1 MTKDV
6 AKIKEEIR
14 AELQAE
20 LKASR
25 EAFEREMRNELRDF
39 RNEQRDIIKSLE
51 NSQADIDDLKKKL
64 DVELA
69 KNAKLERENDAL
81 GARCQVLENRVADLQ
96 SRLLQIEQYSRN
108 CNLEI
113 QGVEKKENEN
123 VVEIVSKIGMA
134 ISEPI
139 SETDIAACHRVPTR
153 NSDKSNILVQ
163 FKSRDKRE
171 SALKKAKKMRLTNED
186 LGFQSTLPIYVNE
199 HLCPTLKRL
208 LGMAI
213 KKKHEHQWKSVW
225 SFKGKIYAKQT
236 ENSQMIHIADER
248 DLAKI
253 Q

>member
-1 MTKDV
+1 M
-6 AKIKEEIR
+6 KEEIR

-25 EAFEREMRNELRDF
+25 EAFEREMRNELRDL
-39 RNEQRDIIKSLE
+39 RNEQRDIIQSLE

-69 KNAKLERENDAL
+69 KNAKLDSENGAL
-81 GARCQVLENRVADLQ
+81 GAKCQVLENRVADLQ
-96 SRLLQIEQYSRN
+96 SRLLQVEQYSRN

-139 SETDIAACHRVPTR
+139 SETDIVACHRVPTR

-186 LGFQSTLPIYVNE
+186 LGFESTLPIYVNE

-236 ENSQMIHIADER
+236 ENSQMIQIADER